1 VITLSNEDEDL
12 RRILMFVP
20 SEQRIMEIERDLKN
34 LRERVAK
41 LEEDQRQKSSREEKS
56 FRMKLALIGIIGSIL
71 SALITY
77 ILTKSGII

>member
-1 VITLSNEDEDL
+1 
-12 RRILMFVP
+12 MFVP

>member
-1 VITLSNEDEDL
+1 MITLSNEDEDL

>member
-1 VITLSNEDEDL
+1 MSNEDEDL